1 MSGNVTNIIQYVY
14 NKNMHMAYPFFYKA
28 MCVAETIAFT
38 SASCERS
45 FSSLDFI
52 KSALRTTMNDE
63 RLNDLMTSYCNRDV
77 VVNIGE
83 DELVREFAKALR
95 RIQS

>member
-1 MSGNVTNIIQYVY
+1 MRNDFTVELAAKMSGNLAEIIKYVY
-14 NKNMHMAYPFFYKA
+14 SKNMHMDYPFFYRA
-28 MCVAETIAFT
+28 MCVAGTIAFT

-63 RLNDLMTSYCNRDV
+63 RLND
-77 VVNIGE
+77 
-83 DELVREFAKALR
+83 
-95 RIQS
+95 